1 MSHSDDKTGSTPQP
15 PAKPYTPPRVVTYGH
30 VKDLVQGNQ
39 GGGVDNAGGG
49 GGHSKQ
55 CWIAEVVYGPD
66 DPRTHLLRAWLTV
79 VHDERRPGWMFVV
92 LYRVFGRGTAR
103 LISSGVLPARFFRP
117 LFDALVDRALA
128 DVPRA
133 FVLARR

>member
-1 MSHSDDKTGSTPQP
+1 MSHSDDKTGSTPKP
-15 PAKPYTPPRVVTYGH
+15 PAKPYTPPRIVSYGH
-30 VKDLVQGNQ
+30 VKDLVQGSA
-39 GGGVDNAGGG
+39 GPGADGGG
-49 GGHSKQ
+49 GGTHSKQ
-55 CWIAEVVYGPD
+55 CWIAESLYGAD

-103 LISSGVLPARFFRP
+103 LISSGALPAHWFLP
-117 LFDALVDRALA
+117 LFDGLVDRALA
-128 DVPRA
+128 DAPRA